1 MKAQISHP
9 IFATLI
15 LAILGLAAIVWA
27 LSKTS
32 GLAWFPGFILAVFCF
47 IKILDVNG
55 VGDKA

>member
-9 IFATLI
+9 ILATFI
-15 LAILGLAAIVWA
+15 LAVLGLAAIVWA
-27 LSKTS
+27 LSNTR
-32 GLAWFPGFILAVFCF
+32 GLAWFPGFILAVFFF